1 MATNLD
7 LISASLRLCKVLA
20 ETETA
25 SAEQGETALGVLN
38 RMLEAWTENDI
49 ELGWYEQSDT
59 AADAPLPKWAEMG
72 VISKLA
78 QIQSGIYDDAVLPQ
92 WVWDNN
98 LNGYGMLARK
108 CMVEGMQPANNDHM
122 PMGSGR
128 RRGSILNG

>member
-20 ETETA
+20 ETEVA
-25 SAEQGETALGVLN
+25 SAEQGVTALGVLN

-59 AADAPLPKWAEMG
+59 AVDAPLPKWAEQG

-78 QIQSGIYDDAVLPQ
+78 QLLSGIYGDSMLAP

-108 CMVEGMQPANNDHM
+108 CMVEGMQPANNDHL